1 MNLQQIEKELQEELE
16 KLPPIGRP
24 EIRAIKMPMTK
35 EENGKLITY
44 EDWKILNLQIYWNGN
59 AINWEKM
66 AYVSEWGDDHII
78 ITLCEKLN
86 PLQMQVPFKIPK
98 EKGIEVL
105 KNLLYGE

>member
-16 KLPPIGRP
+16 KLPSICRP
-24 EIRAIKMPMTK
+24 KIRAIKMPMTK
-35 EENGKLITY
+35 EENGKVTTY

-86 PLQMQVPFKIPK
+86 PLQMQVAFKISK
-98 EKGIEVL
+98 EKGLEVL

>member
-1 MNLQQIEKELQEELE
+1 MTLQQIEKELQEELE

-35 EENGKLITY
+35 DNNNKITTY
-44 EDWKILNLQIYWNGN
+44 EDWTILNLQIYWNGN

-66 AYVSEWGDDHII
+66 AYISEWGDDHII
-78 ITLCEKLN
+78 ITLCEKLE
-86 PLQMQVPFKIPK
+86 PLQMQVPFKITK
-98 EKGIEVL
+98 EKGLEIL

>member
-1 MNLQQIEKELQEELE
+1 MNKLLEELNKELE

-35 EENGKLITY
+35 EKDGKVITY

-66 AYVSEWGDDHII
+66 AYVSEWGDDKII
-78 ITLCEKLN
+78 ITLCEKLE
-86 PLQMQVPFKIPK
+86 PLRMQVPFKISK
-98 EKGIEVL
+98 EKGLAVL